1 MIIKRKVGPKGQIVI
16 PKDARAMLHI
26 EPGTEVLIEILE
38 NEIRI
43 RPAIKGQEFFENF
56 IKTPKK
62 LKNKIDFKKQL
73 DEQYK

>member
-43 RPAIKGQEFFENF
+43 RPAIKGQEFLENF